1 MGGGAHSH
9 WNYKYIYFLNRIYS
23 LFERSDSDTLT
34 NTAVVLNVYVNM
46 PSSWIVVCF
55 LMLHRSTVW
64 KKPYKYKRNSSVY
77 RLLHGFPQSSS
88 WPHLI
93 DSANKE
99 TDEFKWDTSNTDSET
114 SRENQ

>member
-1 MGGGAHSH
+1 MRIPTGIT
-9 WNYKYIYFLNRIYS
+9 NIYILKIASS

-34 NTAVVLNVYVNM
+34 NLAAVLNVHVNM
-46 PSSWIVVCF
+46 PSSLIVVCF
-55 LMLHRSTVW
+55 WMLHRPTAW
-64 KKPYKYKRNSSVY
+64 KKPFNKYNSSVY